1 MVAIIKL
8 KLHLLMAKSR
18 MTQKELIAQSGMSS
32 ATISNLYNEKIKRLD
47 FDTLEK
53 LCEIFDCKVEDLIE
67 YIPDKS
73 KN

>member
-8 KLHLLMAKSR
+8 KLHLLMAQSR

-53 LCEIFDCKVEDLIE
+53 LCKIFNCKVEDLIE
-67 YIPDKS
+67 YIPDE
-73 KN
+73 N

>member
-1 MVAIIKL
+1 
-8 KLHLLMAKSR
+8 MAQSR

-53 LCEIFDCKVEDLIE
+53 LCKIFNCKVEDLIE
-67 YIPDKS
+67 YIPDE
-73 KN
+73 N